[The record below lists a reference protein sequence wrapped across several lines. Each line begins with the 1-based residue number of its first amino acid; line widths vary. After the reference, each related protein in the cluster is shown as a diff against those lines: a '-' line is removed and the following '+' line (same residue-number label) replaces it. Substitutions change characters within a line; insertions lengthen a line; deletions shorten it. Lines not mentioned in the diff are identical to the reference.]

1 MNIYQPYEVLADRDD
16 CLHLIETDARERIH
30 LTVFRILPIFMLLLV
45 WFILQQIG
53 PQIPM
58 GWNYLIIAATVSGTA
73 FLFFK
78 SYVTEIKI
86 TAGEVYLLKKTIKG
100 PKEVTIPVSDVDRIT
115 FKRTGGKTAGAIF
128 FLHTKTKKNYPLLTI
143 PGFYADEH
151 HITLIEE
158 RLKQLLGTEVS
169 GKP

>member
-1 MNIYQPYEVLADRDD
+1 MNIYQPYQVLADRDD
-16 CLHLIETDARERIH
+16 CLHLIETEARERIH
-30 LTVFRILPIFMLLLV
+30 LTLYRILPIFMLLLI

-58 GWNYLIIAATVSGTA
+58 GWNYLIIAATLSGTA

-86 TAGEVYLLKKTIKG
+86 TAGEVYLLQKTIKG

-115 FKRTGGKTAGAIF
+115 LKRKKGKGAGAF
-128 FLHTKTKKNYPLLTI
+128 FSLHTTTKKTYSLLAI
-143 PGFYADEH
+143 PGFYVEEH
-151 HITLIEE
+151 HITLIRE
-158 RLKQLLGTEVS
+158 RLKQLLLTEVS
-169 GKP
+169 EK

>member
-30 LTVFRILPIFMLLLV
+30 LTVFRILPIFLLLFV

-58 GWNYLIIAATVSGTA
+58 GWNYLIIAATLSGTA

-86 TAGEVYLLKKTIKG
+86 TAGEIYLLQKTIKG
-100 PKEVTIPVSDVDRIT
+100 PKEVTIPMSQVEGIT
-115 FKRTGGKTAGAIF
+115 LKRKKGKAAGAF
-128 FLHTKTKKNYPLLTI
+128 FSLHTKTKKIYPLLTI
-143 PGFYADEH
+143 PGFYAEEH
-151 HITLIEE
+151 HIVLISE
-158 RLKQLLGTEVS
+158 RLKQMLSTEILV
-169 GKP
+169 K